1 MSQIPGAPRGVV
13 LTSFWR
19 KWSEM
24 IGPSYAT
31 MLAKRAQSSLISL
44 GLFLTAGVFMFLVIA
59 LDPGGNVLFNL
70 VAIPILLA
78 TGAWLIFQMLRYLWL
93 GFLIS
98 RDMRAAGFAI
108 GSAANIRSLE
118 LMDAWCRQ
126 NAVTPADVIAVGSQ
140 KYA

>member
-1 MSQIPGAPRGVV
+1 
-13 LTSFWR
+13 
-19 KWSEM
+19 M